1 MMKVMKYIFSNLMP
15 NTQKIYVAFI
25 LIYQFLSERMKI
37 EKIEKLVAN
46 FHVKTEYANHIRNLK
61 QALNQGIVFKKD
73 QRDIGSL
80 NLIKSLG

>member
-1 MMKVMKYIFSNLMP
+1 MTKVMKYIFSNLMP

-46 FHVKTEYANHIRNLK
+46 FHVKTDNK
-61 QALNQGIVFKKD
+61 KFKTSFKP
-73 QRDIGSL
+73 RDSV
-80 NLIKSLG
+80 